1 MKRWGI
7 SESAL
12 PKNATVLYRQP
23 TAWEQYG
30 RYIVGFVSVFVLL
43 LFLVAF
49 LLIERQRRQKEEDL
63 NSAMLESLPGLAV
76 LVNRQGVILRTNQVE
91 RQAAA
96 IADTEPD
103 TARPGQM
110 YGDYLSQ
117 LIGQEDGS
125 AAVASIEPV
134 IAGARASATAELPL
148 SSVGRWIEVRALQ
161 LPKQQSGSLIVHLDI
176 TQRKQAELERT
187 RSRTE
192 IYHLNRVA
200 AMGQLAASLAHELS
214 QPLTAIMSNAEAA
227 QRFAHLAA
235 PDMVEIREALDDIAR
250 DDKRASAVIQRMR
263 AMLKKENVAI
273 EPVDLNQIATSVVQ
287 MIRNEVALRGMTID
301 LGLSA
306 TPVMVKGDQVG
317 LQQVVLNLASNGLD
331 AMAIASGGGHL
342 AIRTAV
348 EPSAGKIWVID
359 DGPGVSAEVRDKL
372 FQPFFTTKTTGLG
385 MGLSICHS
393 IVESL
398 GGRVT
403 LADANG
409 KGAAFVVELPLA

>member
-1 MKRWGI
+1 
-7 SESAL
+7 
-12 PKNATVLYRQP
+12 
-23 TAWEQYG
+23 
-30 RYIVGFVSVFVLL
+30 
-43 LFLVAF
+43 
-49 LLIERQRRQKEEDL
+49 
-63 NSAMLESLPGLAV
+63 
-76 LVNRQGVILRTNQVE
+76 
-91 RQAAA
+91 
-96 IADTEPD
+96 
-103 TARPGQM
+103 
-110 YGDYLSQ
+110 
-117 LIGQEDGS
+117 
-125 AAVASIEPV
+125 
-134 IAGARASATAELPL
+134 
-148 SSVGRWIEVRALQ
+148 
-161 LPKQQSGSLIVHLDI
+161 
-176 TQRKQAELERT
+176 
-187 RSRTE
+187 
-192 IYHLNRVA
+192 
-200 AMGQLAASLAHELS
+200 
-214 QPLTAIMSNAEAA
+214 
-227 QRFAHLAA
+227 
-235 PDMVEIREALDDIAR
+235 
-250 DDKRASAVIQRMR
+250 
-263 AMLKKENVAI
+263 
-273 EPVDLNQIATSVVQ
+273 VDLNQIATSVVQ